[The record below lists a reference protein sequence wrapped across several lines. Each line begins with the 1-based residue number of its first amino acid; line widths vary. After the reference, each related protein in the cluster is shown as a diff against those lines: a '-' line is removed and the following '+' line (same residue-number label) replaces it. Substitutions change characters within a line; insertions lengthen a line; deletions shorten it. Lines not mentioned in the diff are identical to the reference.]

1 MKKLVLFILTLFCI
15 NVASS
20 ANAMEIEGL
29 LDQALSLQKS
39 GDKAGL
45 EKTLNL
51 SAVALE
57 KETKESKGDFKDKL
71 TSSLGG
77 LKSMIPLASKGLV
90 KQNALQKL
98 VSTIKLLL
106 GANRISGMLGG
117 GSLVGKA
124 AGLKSNLGLMQMGM
138 SALGG
143 GGGRDQMGS
152 LIKGALG
159 GVGNLEKGG
168 LAAKA
173 AEPALKKQLGS
184 ILDMVKKG
192 V

>member
-20 ANAMEIEGL
+20 ANSMEIEGL

-143 GGGRDQMGS
+143 GGGDQMGS

-184 ILDMVKKG
+184 ILDIVKKG

>member
-143 GGGRDQMGS
+143 GGGDQMGS

-159 GVGNLEKGG
+159 GVDNLEKGG

>member
-1 MKKLVLFILTLFCI
+1 MKKLVLFISTLLLV
-15 NVASS
+15 NVALS

-29 LDQALSLQKS
+29 LDQALSLQKN
-39 GDKAGL
+39 GDSEGL

-51 SAVALE
+51 SALALE
-57 KETKESKGDFKDKL
+57 KETNESKGDFKDKL

-98 VSTIKLLL
+98 VSTIKLLI

-143 GGGRDQMGS
+143 GGGDQFSS
-152 LIKGALG
+152 LVNGALG
-159 GVGNLEKGG
+159 GIGNLEKGG
-168 LAAKA
+168 LAAKT

-184 ILDMVKKG
+184 ILDIVKKG